1 MVRVLDRLFSKHTSA
16 RYGQHGLHSP
26 RNEHIVMIRL
36 PRHAKSVLIASVS
49 LVTVL
54 GLAQPAAAKGG
65 PRPKPPVTQV
75 PAPTPAPAPLDCFT
89 DQAIVDRTTPDI
101 AVNYAGDAGCVS
113 VQVANGTLRL
123 TSNILMRCGLSP
135 AHAIFWII

>member
-1 MVRVLDRLFSKHTSA
+1 MVRVLDRLFSKYTAA

-36 PRHAKSVLIASVS
+36 PRRAKSVLIASVS

-65 PRPKPPVTQV
+65 PRPKPPVT
-75 PAPTPAPAPLDCFT
+75 PIPTPTPTPTPLDCFV
-89 DQAIVDRTTPDI
+89 DPAIVAITAPDI
-101 AVNYAGDAGCVS
+101 AVNYAGD
-113 VQVANGTLRL
+113 
-123 TSNILMRCGLSP
+123 
-135 AHAIFWII
+135 